1 MREHQSS
8 QSPRCCL
15 CHKVSKVRAQ
25 VHFLEKPLRREVLRN
40 SCRVCAG
47 ADPGLFCAAAFETE
61 AVEALLV
68 PCLGDFRA
76 SEYGVS
82 EGAEGVR
89 GDAEW
94 PVGEEEALGFRLKET
109 SRARSCCR

>member
-1 MREHQSS
+1 
-8 QSPRCCL
+8 
-15 CHKVSKVRAQ
+15 
-25 VHFLEKPLRREVLRN
+25 LRN
-40 SCRVCAG
+40 GCRFCAG
-47 ADPGLFCAAAFETE
+47 ADPELFCAEAFETE

-82 EGAEGVR
+82 EVAEGVR

-94 PVGEEEALGFRLKET
+94 PVGEEEALGFRLKGT
-109 SRARSCCR
+109 SRAKSCCR